1 MVPNNCSKQ
10 SGRRCVSLLRCNLL
24 QHNRKHNNSRNT
36 IQATTTT
43 AGWRLLSS
51 VMSFAA
57 IAVIGRYGQ
66 PLYLRDLNAPLLFD
80 IYSCS
85 SSPGQVDNAGFIEE
99 TPEQHSEWACG
110 MKYQF
115 ALFAAYERA
124 LDMIDNGWKG
134 VGGTGADA
142 CWMGLICNVDG
153 YNAYGE

>member
-1 MVPNNCSKQ
+1 
-10 SGRRCVSLLRCNLL
+10 
-24 QHNRKHNNSRNT
+24 
-36 IQATTTT
+36 
-43 AGWRLLSS
+43 
-51 VMSFAA
+51 MSFAA

-124 LDMIDNGWKG
+124 LEMIDNGWKG

>member
-1 MVPNNCSKQ
+1 M
-10 SGRRCVSLLRCNLL
+10 SL
-24 QHNRKHNNSRNT
+24 
-36 IQATTTT
+36 
-43 AGWRLLSS
+43 
-51 VMSFAA
+51 VA

-66 PLYLRDLNAPLLFD
+66 PLYLRDLNARLLFG
-80 IYSCS
+80 IYSHS
-85 SSPGQVDNAGFIEE
+85 SSPGQVDNVGFIEE

-124 LDMIDNGWKG
+124 LEMIESGWKG
-134 VGGTGADA
+134 VGGTSSEA